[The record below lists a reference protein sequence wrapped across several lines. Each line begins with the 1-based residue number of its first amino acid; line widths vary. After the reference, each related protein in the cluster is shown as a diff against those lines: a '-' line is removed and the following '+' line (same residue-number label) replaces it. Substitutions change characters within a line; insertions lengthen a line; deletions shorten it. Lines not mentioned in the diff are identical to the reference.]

1 MNIENLDN
9 KSFLEILLKNK
20 ELLKDEKIRNQLMDD
35 KYHYTFVWLVQI
47 LDDYSYIAD
56 DDMVNKIINNNRC
69 TDKLNAIMT
78 SGKDNS
84 PYIKNEKILKK
95 IFENG
100 LQTFLS
106 SLNYDSSI
114 LVINYMIK
122 NNLESNFRNFTPE
135 IKYKLLCNENIK
147 EELLNSKEL
156 KNILKGLDQKNF
168 DILIKNEKCKNII
181 LNSDIDYIANF
192 ISANISFPPELYN
205 DYRFKKI
212 FLDINDISTYRKKI
226 DKLEINNGMIADE
239 IDKKRFKNYDAII
252 DDYIDGYSHLSRQII
267 SNMEKNKNYDTLIN
281 DQIKQFINKK
291 EIEYLK
297 QNPSSNIFSTN
308 NENNLKKY
316 LYEYDKNNFKEILI
330 DRFFKD
336 IPYNFLKNLKVMMD
350 YNKTINTTIL
360 NERKSIYEKILNF
373 DNLSFPEIKKLYE
386 ECKKIPNLSEL
397 FYEDYR
403 NMKNNSYTN
412 LISSAIN
419 PNNLSLKKSN
429 EYGIPIYELNGEK
442 FFAFVHVTSASR
454 EDVYNPNIW
463 VENNKEGLSLSYI
476 GSDNIVTFSDP
487 FENIVFGFS
496 NLDYN
501 RIVHLRNDDSFSSY
515 NSNYKDASRYVQK
528 MYTPQNLI
536 DNTNRYNEI
545 VYQEKNKNIPQEKVK
560 PDYIVCYD
568 DIKEGDL
575 KVAMNY
581 NLPIV
586 LVDTK
591 KYKFKYGTL
600 PIDEEDK
607 YKM

>member
-168 DILIKNEKCKNII
+168 DILVKNEKCKNII

-386 ECKKIPNLSEL
+386 ECKKISNLSEL

-515 NSNYKDASRYVQK
+515 NSNYNDASRYVQK

-545 VYQEKNKNIPQEKVK
+545 VYQEKNKNIPLEKVK

-600 PIDEEDK
+600 SIDEEDK

>member
-168 DILIKNEKCKNII
+168 DILVKNEKCKNII

-386 ECKKIPNLSEL
+386 ECKKISNLSEL

-515 NSNYKDASRYVQK
+515 NSNYNDASRYVQK

-600 PIDEEDK
+600 SIDEEDK

>member
-168 DILIKNEKCKNII
+168 DILVKNEKCKNII

-515 NSNYKDASRYVQK
+515 NSNYNDASRYVQK

>member
-386 ECKKIPNLSEL
+386 ECKKISNLSEL

-515 NSNYKDASRYVQK
+515 NSNYNDASRYVQK

-600 PIDEEDK
+600 SIDEEDK

>member
-156 KNILKGLDQKNF
+156 KNILKELDQKNF

-181 LNSDIDYIANF
+181 LNSDINYIDNF

-386 ECKKIPNLSEL
+386 ECKKISNLSEL

-419 PNNLSLKKSN
+419 PNNLSQKKSN

-515 NSNYKDASRYVQK
+515 NSNYNDASRYVQK

-545 VYQEKNKNIPQEKVK
+545 VYQEKNKNIPLEKVK

-600 PIDEEDK
+600 SIDEEDK

>member
-515 NSNYKDASRYVQK
+515 NSNYNDASRYVQK

-600 PIDEEDK
+600 SIDEEDK